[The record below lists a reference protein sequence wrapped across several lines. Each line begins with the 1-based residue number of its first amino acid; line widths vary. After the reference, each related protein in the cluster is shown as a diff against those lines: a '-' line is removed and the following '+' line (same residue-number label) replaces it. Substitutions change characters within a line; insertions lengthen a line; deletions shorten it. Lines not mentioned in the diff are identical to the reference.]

1 MPVRI
6 VGDYIESYGFDDN
19 NPNDSETVV
28 NYFKKYGNKP
38 SKSWLRVSEK
48 QKKYNLEYNKK
59 QRELADR
66 RAKTLWHYALGYG
79 HYGRVFDIDNQPK
92 YVKTDKYINNPHF
105 HASWLAYNSYQDYK
119 KTHNEDFRYNVP
131 RQRLNKEERK
141 NLANVKRRE
150 VMNKYFAE
158 HDIDPDTRERYID
171 MYFDENIPKSEYFKR
186 VRSLIA
192 RRQRRKVYEKNVINK
207 AYKKAKIQYLQP
219 KNLYSVPLANYYI
232 KQHIKQDVK
241 NRKYNK

>member
-28 NYFKKYGNKP
+28 KYFKKYGNKP

-48 QKKYNLEYNKK
+48 QRRYNLNEKKK
-59 QRELADR
+59 QEERERR
-66 RAKTLWHYALGYG
+66 RARTLWHYAEGYG
-79 HYGRVFDIDNQPK
+79 PFGNVFEIDNQPHFTRTEK
-92 YVKTDKYINNPHF
+92 YMNDPYL
-105 HASWLAYNSYQDYK
+105 HATHLAYNSYQEYK
-119 KTHNEDFRYNVP
+119 RKHNNDFRYYVP

-192 RRQRRKVYEKNVINK
+192 RRQRRKVFERNVINK
-207 AYKKAKIQYLQP
+207 AYKNAHIQYLQP